1 MKEGNRQEASGNR
14 RKVCVYAFA
23 LCSLLLAC
31 CSSAYG
37 QRTKRIPGIGDIF
50 VSGEPNAPGRFV
62 EAFRQGLRDM
72 GYTEGKNILIESC
85 YAVVDAERVR
95 GVRKRPRPPERECS
109 RAIEFWSNPLAK
121 QATSSVPIVMITS
134 LDPVQTGL
142 IDSLAR
148 PGGNIT
154 GVTGLSRKLTGNA

>member
-62 EAFRQGLRDM
+62 EAFRQGLRDV
-72 GYTEGKNILIESC
+72 GYTEGKNILVEYR
-85 YAVVDAERVR
+85 YAAVPLERV
-95 GVRKRPRPPERECS
+95 PEFVNELVHLNVNVLVLSSSGATRLRS
-109 RAIEFWSNPLAK
+109 K
-121 QATSSVPIVMITS
+121 QQAVF
-134 LDPVQTGL
+134 
-142 IDSLAR
+142 R
-148 PGGNIT
+148 
-154 GVTGLSRKLTGNA
+154 LS